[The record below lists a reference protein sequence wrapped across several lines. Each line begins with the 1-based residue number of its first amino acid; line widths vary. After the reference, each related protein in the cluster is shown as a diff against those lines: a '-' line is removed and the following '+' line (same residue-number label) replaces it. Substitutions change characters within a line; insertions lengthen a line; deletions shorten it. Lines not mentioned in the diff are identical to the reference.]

1 MKIII
6 FEGIATSGKTTIIK
20 ELEKL
25 LDRKSIKYIFVDEG
39 ETLMPILNNKDPKIS
54 KNHILSILR
63 KILSS
68 NIDLVIFDRLYLT
81 HLWRTDSN
89 PDIFKESENILLQ
102 NDTIICF
109 LQIPE
114 ELISERIK
122 LAMSYRNNEWNDY
135 ARSKGETFDDVVGY
149 YKNQQKD
156 LLKILDNI
164 KIKNHIF
171 STQDMNFT
179 KIAQEINLLI
189 S

>member
-6 FEGIATSGKTTIIK
+6 LEGITTSGKTTVRK

-25 LDRKSIKYIFVDEG
+25 LDRKSIKYLFVDEG

-54 KNHILSILR
+54 ENHILSILR
-63 KILSS
+63 KTISS

-81 HLWRTDSN
+81 HLWRTDST

-122 LAMSYRNNEWNDY
+122 LAMSHRDKEWNGY
-135 ARSKGETFDDVVGY
+135 ARSKGETFDDVVDY

-156 LLKILDNI
+156 LIKILKNI
-164 KIKNHIF
+164 SIKNQVF
-171 STQDMNFT
+171 NTKDMDFQN
-179 KIAQEINLLI
+179 IAQKINLLI